1 MPYLLPV
8 KEMRIELKQAIEEV
22 RRPAGLFFFGVPFPS
37 VPDNYGGA
45 TPGRAILQG
54 GVQIGVFR
62 EIAEDFKA
70 FRDRDPSV
78 PKGIRGVLEV
88 ALCAPGFHALLGH
101 RIAHRLHRL
110 GVPVLPR
117 LISVIFRWWTG
128 IEIHPGA
135 RIGKGILIDHG
146 SGVVIG
152 ESAVVKDRCV
162 IFQGVTLGATGN
174 ERQWQRHPILEED
187 VVVGSGAKILGPIT
201 VGRGAK
207 IGANSVVLSPVPP
220 FTTMV
225 GPKARPVKGPGA
237 AAQGSKGPEPWE
249 VMDWANLS
257 APPANGEEDLMGR
270 IEALERE
277 VMRLKREIRL
287 REHKDSF
294 QEVAI

>member
-1 MPYLLPV
+1 M
-8 KEMRIELKQAIEEV
+8 
-22 RRPAGLFFFGVPFPS
+22 
-37 VPDNYGGA
+37 
-45 TPGRAILQG
+45 
-54 GVQIGVFR
+54 FR
-62 EIAEDFKA
+62 EIAEDFRA

-78 PKGIRGVLEV
+78 PKGMRGALEV

-135 RIGKGILIDHG
+135 KIGKGILIDHG

-237 AAQGSKGPEPWE
+237 AHVSKRPEPWGL
-249 VMDWANLS
+249 MDAANLS
-257 APPANGEEDLMGR
+257 ATAANKEADLLRR

-277 VMRLKREIRL
+277 VMRLKREMRL
-287 REHKDSF
+287 KERKDSF
-294 QEVAI
+294 EEVAI

>member
-1 MPYLLPV
+1 MF
-8 KEMRIELKQAIEEV
+8 K
-22 RRPAGLFFFGVPFPS
+22 
-37 VPDNYGGA
+37 
-45 TPGRAILQG
+45 
-54 GVQIGVFR
+54 

-78 PKGIRGVLEV
+78 PKGIKGALEV

-101 RIAHRLHRL
+101 RIAHRLHRW

-117 LISVIFRWWTG
+117 LLSVIFRWWTG

-152 ESAVVKDRCV
+152 ESAVVRDRCV

-174 ERQWQRHPILEED
+174 ERQWQRHPILEEE
-187 VVVGSGAKILGPIT
+187 VVVGSGAKVLGPIT

-207 IGANSVVLSPVPP
+207 IGANSVVLSNVPP
-220 FTTMV
+220 FSTVV
-225 GPKARPVKGPGA
+225 GPKARVVKGPGA
-237 AAQGSKGPEPWE
+237 VKGVSQSSSER
-249 VMDWANLS
+249 
-257 APPANGEEDLMGR
+257 GETEDLMRR

-277 VMRLKREIRL
+277 LRALRLEMRL
-287 REHKDSF
+287 REDRDSVR
-294 QEVAI
+294 EVAI